1 MQQQVKDYQS
11 VLEWVTELAREIRPD
26 DFGRAT
32 PCTEYT
38 VRDLLGHLV
47 GTARRGLA
55 TATGQSHRGIPH
67 VFSDIPDRELAL
79 AYGADAAQLPT
90 AWQKLP
96 GDHVVIAP
104 WGECSALSAVQGFT
118 VETLVHGW
126 DLATAIG
133 RDREARRQV
142 AEPALAYVTVP
153 ERLRGV
159 MYDAP
164 VTAQGHEGPTTRL
177 AHYLGRSG

>member
-1 MQQQVKDYQS
+1 MQQQVKDYQLA
-11 VLEWVTELAREIRPD
+11 LEWITELARQVSPD
-26 DFGRAT
+26 DFGRPT
-32 PCTEYT
+32 PCTEFT

-47 GTARRGLA
+47 ATARRGLA
-55 TATGQSHRGIPH
+55 TANSQAHRGIPH
-67 VFSDIPDRELAL
+67 VVTDIPDRELAPVYETY
-79 AYGADAAQLPT
+79 ATQLPC
-90 AWQKLP
+90 AWQQLP

-104 WGECSALSAVQGFT
+104 WGDCSALSAVRGFT

-142 AEPALAYVTVP
+142 AERALAYVTVP

-159 MYDAP
+159 MYEAP
-164 VTAQGHEGPTTRL
+164 ITTRGDESPTTRL
-177 AHYLGRSG
+177 AYYLGRAD